1 MASSNR
7 ELSINEPLC
16 FLTCKFG
23 RYPIKQLKSLLF
35 DFYPGELLA
44 VAKETLY
51 NAVTNLKIEGF
62 PKTIVRRRR
71 DSKESVDVKP
81 RLDIDDLVSLMVFV
95 DENKAQEQL
104 PIFVAANPDLIPSL
118 KVQDGDLAVVLHK
131 LAAIEEHCASLQ
143 RELNSNCELL
153 NRCLNGGG
161 ARGSMQ
167 GGSCPAQGLPV
178 FNVRESTLRT
188 AVPAGL
194 LRSEVRESEVSSV
207 PDSECDMQAENEPW
221 SETRKEKRRRSK
233 RLRGQTSPVQPSYS
247 TMLKKPADNTS
258 APKPFTP
265 SVATQKRSKPTK
277 TLMIGHSTTTAI
289 KASKVL
295 SVAKSVYRIGN
306 IDSCYTADDMKDYV
320 ESLGV
325 RVVSCFERTSDK
337 TRQMDSKSFRICIF
351 EADRSIL
358 LDDSNW
364 TVGISIQL
372 WVFKPKTD
380 VQNPAAAAAVGLIE
394 TTGYAAEN
402 QGALSSAENTT
413 SDGNR

>member
-1 MASSNR
+1 
-7 ELSINEPLC
+7 
-16 FLTCKFG
+16 
-23 RYPIKQLKSLLF
+23 
-35 DFYPGELLA
+35 
-44 VAKETLY
+44 
-51 NAVTNLKIEGF
+51 
-62 PKTIVRRRR
+62 
-71 DSKESVDVKP
+71 
-81 RLDIDDLVSLMVFV
+81 
-95 DENKAQEQL
+95 
-104 PIFVAANPDLIPSL
+104 
-118 KVQDGDLAVVLHK
+118 
-131 LAAIEEHCASLQ
+131 
-143 RELNSNCELL
+143 
-153 NRCLNGGG
+153 
-161 ARGSMQ
+161 
-167 GGSCPAQGLPV
+167 
-178 FNVRESTLRT
+178 VRESTLRS

-207 PDSECDMQAENEPW
+207 PDSECEMQAENEPW

-247 TMLKKPADNTS
+247 TMMKKPADNTS

-380 VQNPAAAAAVGLIE
+380 VQNPAAATAVGLME
-394 TTGYAAEN
+394 TTGYATVN